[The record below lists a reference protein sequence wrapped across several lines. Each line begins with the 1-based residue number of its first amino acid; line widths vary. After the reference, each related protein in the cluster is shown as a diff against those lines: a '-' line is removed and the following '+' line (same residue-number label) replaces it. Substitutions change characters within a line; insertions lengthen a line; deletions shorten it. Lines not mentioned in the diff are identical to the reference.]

1 MGSFGGLSEWQEE
14 SLFGSGLI
22 CTSSSGDEVID
33 NLLGVSPGLEVGS
46 ILCDMGG
53 LGSIG

>member
-22 CTSSSGDEVID
+22 CTSSSGDETID
-33 NLLGVSPGLEVGS
+33 NLLGVLPGLEVGS